1 MSKGKYACILA
12 LQFSFKA
19 LRSCEKKMYVKARVD
34 VYEYLIKKKFDASTC
49 TEMKHEDVLMYP
61 ILHLYM
67 YLKPL
72 HVP

>member
-1 MSKGKYACILA
+1 
-12 LQFSFKA
+12 
-19 LRSCEKKMYVKARVD
+19 MYVKARVD